1 MMDSESEQPSEQARL
16 YTPADAMV
24 SLLLDHS
31 PPHGYG
37 SNNYR
42 TVMPESISLDDAH
55 PFSSCKHDPLQQN
68 YRNSFGKSF
77 QDSRMLGTDDPLVEP
92 PSYADVIFNPYAG
105 GAVGN
110 GDSRE
115 KCISSSPLPSSSSSS
130 ELLHVTVTQPQKVQ
144 EDVNSFVPGSGSYV
158 TYQIV
163 TRTNIP
169 EYGGT
174 DFSVRRRF
182 RDVVTLGDRLAEI
195 YRGYFIPPRPDK
207 SIVESQVM
215 QKQEFIEQRRIALEK
230 YFRRLS
236 AHPVLRKSKELRLF
250 LQSQGKLPLAPTND
264 MASRMLDGALNLPR
278 QLFGEGST
286 TITPQDVAQPAKGGR
301 DLVRMFKELKQSVR
315 NDWGGSRPAIVEE
328 DKDFLEK
335 KDKLEDLERQLSDA
349 SQQAEA
355 LVKAQQEMGET
366 VGELGLA
373 LIKLGKFETE
383 EAMLN
388 TQRTHAADAKRVAT
402 AAVKASRFYREANA
416 QSVKHLDQLH
426 EYLGL
431 MQAVHA
437 AFTDRSN
444 ALLTV
449 QTLMSE
455 LSSLNTK
462 VERLVA
468 ASSKIFGGDK
478 TRNRKEEELR
488 QAVKTTEDARDCA
501 IKEYERIKENN
512 RAEIERFEC
521 EREHDFLEMLKGF
534 VHNQVGYAEKIA
546 NVWEKVAEESN
557 FYTRAP
563 ESPIFSS
570 PRIA

>member
-1 MMDSESEQPSEQARL
+1 MMDSESEQSEQARL
-16 YTPADAMV
+16 YTSVDAME
-24 SLLLDHS
+24 SLVLDHS
-31 PPHGYG
+31 PRGYA
-37 SNNYR
+37 SNDYR
-42 TVMPESISLDDAH
+42 TVMPESISLDEAH
-55 PFSSCKHDPLQQN
+55 PFSSPKHEALQKN
-68 YRNSFGKSF
+68 YRDSFGKSF
-77 QDSRMLGTDDPLVEP
+77 QESRMLARDDPLVEP
-92 PSYADVIFNPYAG
+92 PSYADVIFTPYAG

-110 GDSRE
+110 GDSRVTGN
-115 KCISSSPLPSSSSSS
+115 SSSPLSSSSSSS
-130 ELLHVTVTQPQKVQ
+130 ELLDVTVTQPQKVQ
-144 EDVNSFVPGSGSYV
+144 ENGSSFVPGSSSYV
-158 TYQIV
+158 TYLIV

-169 EYGGT
+169 EYGGAE
-174 DFSVRRRF
+174 FSVRRRF
-182 RDVVTLGDRLAEI
+182 RDVVALGDRLGEI

-215 QKQEFIEQRRIALEK
+215 QRQEFIEQRRIALEK

-286 TITPQDVAQPAKGGR
+286 TITPQDVVQPAKGGR
-301 DLVRMFKELKQSVR
+301 DLVRMFKELKQSVT

-335 KDKLEDLERQLSDA
+335 KDKLDDLEHQLIDA

-355 LVKAQQEMGET
+355 LVKAQQEVGET
-366 VGELGLA
+366 MGELGLA

-388 TQRTHAADAKRVAT
+388 TQRAHAADAKRVAT
-402 AAVKASRFYREANA
+402 AAVKASRFCREANA

-455 LSSLNTK
+455 LSSLNAK
-462 VERLVA
+462 VDRLVA
-468 ASSKIFGGDK
+468 SSSKIFGGDK

-488 QAVKTTEDARDCA
+488 EAVKTTEDARDCA

-512 RAEIERFEC
+512 RAEIERFEH

-534 VHNQVGYAEKIA
+534 VHNQVGYSEKIA